1 MSDYHLLMPILRRL
15 LPLLLLGLSL
25 LGQAP
30 PLLDEWVARVQRQ
43 FEVPGVAVGIV
54 NDGNLVVARGYGV
67 RNLGQP
73 GKVDAHTLFGIA
85 SNTKAFTAAALAILI
100 DEGKLSWDDKVI
112 KHLPGFHLYDPYVTH
127 ELTVRDL
134 ITHRTGL
141 GLGAGD
147 LMFWPNTAFSREAVL
162 KGAGQLKP
170 STSFRSAY
178 AYNNTVF
185 VVAGEVVAAV
195 SGQSY
200 DDFVRTRI
208 FAPLQM
214 TEARISNK
222 GLTEE
227 DNAAVPHS
235 RGWRLEGT
243 LKPIEWT
250 RDDVWAAAAGVKA
263 NVTDL
268 AKWIH
273 VQLAEGKINET
284 QRLFSEKVS
293 RNMMASQTVLNV
305 GLQPKALAEQ
315 QSQFASYGLGWF
327 LKDYRGHKLAFHSGG
342 LTGMVTQVTLVPK
355 LNLGIV
361 VLTNQEEGA
370 AFQSLTNLILDFYL
384 GANGPDWITAMHANS
399 MEGRKKANEA
409 EQKTIAAR
417 KPGTKPSLELA
428 AYAQDYRDTWYGLVT
443 IEDKDGALRMRM
455 HATPAMQGK
464 LEHFQH
470 NTFVVRWDDNTIPDA
485 YCNFQLG
492 VDGKVES
499 LRMEAIS
506 SLADFSFDFQDLD
519 FKPVPRK

>member
-1 MSDYHLLMPILRRL
+1 MLILRRFALVL
-15 LPLLLLGLSL
+15 LVGLSL

-30 PLLDEWVARVQRQ
+30 PLLDEWVARVQQQ

-54 NDGNLVVARGYGV
+54 KDGQLVVAKGFGV
-67 RNLGQP
+67 RKLGQAA
-73 GKVDAHTLFGIA
+73 KVDSHTLFGIA

-100 DEGKLSWDDKVI
+100 DEGKLSWDDKVT
-112 KHLPGFHLYDPYVTH
+112 KHLPGFQLYDPYVTR

-147 LMFWPNTAFSREAVL
+147 LMFWPNTTFSREAVL

-170 STSFRSAY
+170 ATSFRSAY
-178 AYNNTVF
+178 AYNNTMF

-214 TEARISNK
+214 TEARMSNK
-222 GLTEE
+222 GLTDQ
-227 DNAAVPHS
+227 DNTAVPHS
-235 RGWRLEGT
+235 RGWRLEGQ

-268 AKWIH
+268 AKWMN
-273 VQLAEGKINET
+273 VQLAEGKISET
-284 QRLFSEKVS
+284 QRLFSEKVG
-293 RNMMASQTVLNV
+293 RNMMAAQTVLNV
-305 GLQPKALAEQ
+305 GLQPKAMADQ
-315 QSQFASYGLGWF
+315 QSQFAAYGLGWF
-327 LKDYRGHKLAFHSGG
+327 LKDYRGQKLAFHSGG
-342 LTGMVTQVTLVPK
+342 LTGMVTQTTLVPK
-355 LNLGIV
+355 LKLGIV

-384 GANGPDWITAMHANS
+384 GANGPDWITAMHANT

-409 EQKTIAAR
+409 EQKAIAAR
-417 KPGTKPSLELA
+417 RIDTKPSLELA
-428 AYAQDYRDTWYGLVT
+428 AYAQDYRDGWYGLAT
-443 IEDKDGALRMRM
+443 IESKDGALRMRM
-455 HATPAMQGK
+455 HATPAMQGR

-470 NTFVVRWDDNTIPDA
+470 NTFIARWDDNTIPDS

-499 LRMEAIS
+499 LKMEAING
-506 SLADFSFDFQDLD
+506 LADFSFDFQDLD